1 MKIINKIKVVTFLF
15 LASIIILLNS
25 CEEEFPYGYIPP
37 AVETGVASTIK
48 QNTATV
54 SGTVNSDGKYALVSR
69 GICWGT
75 TKKPTISNF
84 KTADNRPTIGDFNGN
99 LVELL
104 ANTTYYARAYAT
116 NQVGTA
122 YGEEISFTTLEAVLP
137 VLTSTSIA
145 SAITYNTAVSGGI
158 ITSDGGSKILNYGV
172 CWSSTSNPT
181 ILNSKTNQ
189 GSAIG
194 PFTSSVTDLLP
205 STTYYIKAYAT
216 NSIGTAYGPVITF
229 KTNAAVLPII
239 SATTSANSITQ
250 TTASSGG
257 NITNDGGA
265 AVTSRGI
272 CWSTIANPT
281 IFNSKTIDA
290 SGIGSYTS
298 LLTGLVAGTTYYI
311 RAYAT
316 NSVGT
321 AYGNNFTFT
330 TNAAQFAVISTNST
344 SFITQNTAIGGGAI
358 TSDGGATITSRG
370 VCWSTTTISP
380 TITNPKTIDGTGIGS
395 FTSSLTNLSP
405 GTTYY
410 VRAYA
415 TNSVGTTYGSYIA
428 FTTTAATLPIVSST
442 TSISA
447 IAQNTASGGGTI
459 SSDGGSTVTS
469 RGVCFSSTTSNPTI
483 SSSITNNGSGI
494 GSFTSS
500 LTGLSENTTY
510 YVRAYATNSVGTAYG
525 SLLSFKT
532 SASTLAAGQSY
543 QGGIIAYIFQ
553 SGDSG
558 FISGETHGLITTT
571 SNQSTGTQWGCSGTS
586 ISTSTS
592 FGTGQNNTT
601 SIVNGCFTAS
611 IAARICNDL
620 VSGGY
625 SDWYLPSYYELQKL
639 YSNRTVIGGFSSTYY
654 WSSSQSTSTS
664 AYGIYFF
671 NGSTTNTSKT
681 STAYVRAIRKF

>member
-1 MKIINKIKVVTFLF
+1 M
-15 LASIIILLNS
+15 S
-25 CEEEFPYGYIPP
+25 
-37 AVETGVASTIK
+37 
-48 QNTATV
+48 
-54 SGTVNSDGKYALVSR
+54 
-69 GICWGT
+69 
-75 TKKPTISNF
+75 
-84 KTADNRPTIGDFNGN
+84 
-99 LVELL
+99 
-104 ANTTYYARAYAT
+104 
-116 NQVGTA
+116 
-122 YGEEISFTTLEAVLP
+122 
-137 VLTSTSIA
+137 
-145 SAITYNTAVSGGI
+145 
-158 ITSDGGSKILNYGV
+158 
-172 CWSSTSNPT
+172 
-181 ILNSKTNQ
+181 
-189 GSAIG
+189 
-194 PFTSSVTDLLP
+194 
-205 STTYYIKAYAT
+205 
-216 NSIGTAYGPVITF
+216 
-229 KTNAAVLPII
+229 
-239 SATTSANSITQ
+239 
-250 TTASSGG
+250 
-257 NITNDGGA
+257 
-265 AVTSRGI
+265 
-272 CWSTIANPT
+272 
-281 IFNSKTIDA
+281 
-290 SGIGSYTS
+290 
-298 LLTGLVAGTTYYI
+298 I

-344 SFITQNTAIGGGAI
+344 SFITQNTAISGGAI

-494 GSFTSS
+494 GSFTSL

-510 YVRAYATNSVGTAYG
+510 YVRAYATNSFGTAYG
-525 SLLSFKT
+525 SVLSFKT
-532 SASTLAAGQSY
+532 SASTLVAGQSY

-571 SNQSTGTQWGCSGTS
+571 SDQSTGAQWSCSGTS
-586 ISTSTS
+586 ISTSTT

-601 SIVNGCFTAS
+601 SIVNGCSTAS

-625 SDWYLPSYYELQKL
+625 SDWYLPSYSELQKL

-654 WSSSQSTSTS
+654 WSSSQYTSTQVYS
-664 AYGIYFF
+664 IYFYNGYAYG
-671 NGSTTNTSKT
+671 TSKT

>member
-1 MKIINKIKVVTFLF
+1 M
-15 LASIIILLNS
+15 S
-25 CEEEFPYGYIPP
+25 
-37 AVETGVASTIK
+37 
-48 QNTATV
+48 
-54 SGTVNSDGKYALVSR
+54 
-69 GICWGT
+69 
-75 TKKPTISNF
+75 
-84 KTADNRPTIGDFNGN
+84 
-99 LVELL
+99 
-104 ANTTYYARAYAT
+104 
-116 NQVGTA
+116 
-122 YGEEISFTTLEAVLP
+122 
-137 VLTSTSIA
+137 
-145 SAITYNTAVSGGI
+145 
-158 ITSDGGSKILNYGV
+158 
-172 CWSSTSNPT
+172 
-181 ILNSKTNQ
+181 
-189 GSAIG
+189 
-194 PFTSSVTDLLP
+194 
-205 STTYYIKAYAT
+205 
-216 NSIGTAYGPVITF
+216 
-229 KTNAAVLPII
+229 
-239 SATTSANSITQ
+239 
-250 TTASSGG
+250 
-257 NITNDGGA
+257 
-265 AVTSRGI
+265 
-272 CWSTIANPT
+272 
-281 IFNSKTIDA
+281 
-290 SGIGSYTS
+290 
-298 LLTGLVAGTTYYI
+298 I

-344 SFITQNTAIGGGAI
+344 SFITQNTAISGGAI

-494 GSFTSS
+494 GSFTSL

-510 YVRAYATNSVGTAYG
+510 YVRAYATNSFGTAYG
-525 SLLSFKT
+525 SVLSFKT
-532 SASTLAAGQSY
+532 SASTLVAGQSY

-571 SNQSTGTQWGCSGTS
+571 SDHSTGAQWGCSGTS
-586 ISTSTS
+586 ISTSTT

-601 SIVNGCFTAS
+601 SIVNGCSTAS

-625 SDWYLPSYYELQKL
+625 SDWYLPSYSELQKL

-654 WSSSQSTSTS
+654 WSSSQYTSTQVYS
-664 AYGIYFF
+664 IYFYNGYAYG
-671 NGSTTNTSKT
+671 TSKT